1 MAPATRRA
9 ALPRRGG
16 LLAAVLALAA
26 LASPARL
33 AAAADRS
40 SGAPDWHVV
49 RVSSLLPSA
58 VCTAAGARGRVG
70 LVRFFRALSRLRFRC

>member
-9 ALPRRGG
+9 AAPSRGG
-16 LLAAVLALAA
+16 CLRAAVLALAA

-33 AAAADRS
+33 GASAERS

-49 RVSSLLPSA
+49 RVGSLLPSA
-58 VCTAAGARGRVG
+58 ACTAAGARGRVR
-70 LVRFFRALSRLRFRC
+70 LVRFGCAFGVEC